1 MMLTLTSLDE
11 LKEAKTA
18 LSDFRVKNPALYEKL
33 VHVVGFTR
41 ALQFKYQYMGSLL
54 MDEDE
59 SRYTPSFVQGS
70 VLRLYKKELQSL
82 KDDIDFPAIKHIFS
96 TLKGIGYSRIS
107 LLILGNTPEKMVG
120 APIIK

>member
-1 MMLTLTSLDE
+1 MLTLTSLDE

-18 LSDFRVKNPALYEKL
+18 LSELQVRYPALYEKL

-54 MDEDE
+54 MDEDAN
-59 SRYTPSFVQGS
+59 RYAPSFVQGS

-82 KDDIDFPAIKHIFS
+82 KDDIDFPVIKRIFS

-107 LLILGNTPEKMVG
+107 LLILGKTPENIVG